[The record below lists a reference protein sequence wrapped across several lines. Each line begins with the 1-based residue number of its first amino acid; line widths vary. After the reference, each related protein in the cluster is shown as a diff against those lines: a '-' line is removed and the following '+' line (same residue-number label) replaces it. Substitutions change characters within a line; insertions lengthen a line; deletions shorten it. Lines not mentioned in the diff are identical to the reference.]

1 MHVLFIRVYIR
12 RCCTYMYKSTCIIR
26 NVSFVFAMSCTL
38 HHPFTATVAGPM
50 GNGKSQWVLRLI
62 GNALE
67 MIEPPPT
74 RIWYCY
80 GEYQLIFNN
89 YPNVHFH
96 KRLPE
101 SSDVVF
107 DGTEATLLVLDDLMS
122 ETNELVA
129 NTFTKLSHHRDVSVI
144 HLTQN
149 LFDKNKYARTIS
161 LNAH

>member
-1 MHVLFIRVYIR
+1 MYVLFIRVFIR
-12 RCCTYMYKSTCIIR
+12 RCCTYMYKSTCVIR

-38 HHPFTATVAGPM
+38 HNPFTAIVAGPTSS
-50 GNGKSQWVLRLI
+50 GKSQWVLRLI
-62 GNALE
+62 DNALQ

-80 GEYQLIFNN
+80 GEYQPIFNN

-96 KRLPE
+96 EGLPE

-107 DGTEATLLVLDDLMS
+107 DGTEARLLVLDDLMS

-129 NTFTKLSHHRDVSVI
+129 NTFTKLSHHRNVSVI

-149 LFDKNKYARTIS
+149 LFDKNKYARTIR